1 MVSCLLLLL
10 GRFSYIARMGKRG
23 AVICLVSSCLLEG
36 GGGVFQGKW
45 GGGIRS
51 DCLFLCSG
59 VRDNIAG

>member
-36 GGGVFQGKW
+36 GGG
-45 GGGIRS
+45 
-51 DCLFLCSG
+51 LSG
-59 VRDNIAG
+59 QVWRGYSK